1 MNTRK
6 CELISKKVLR
16 SCVLI
21 FFLCTILGLEAHA
34 ADVYEITQTEEGL
47 IGTCNDTVMKNRYVS
62 VEISGD
68 TYKVVK
74 PCTSGSS
81 VYYFNKKGIGAPY
94 TGSKFIK
101 IKYGSSS
108 KVYYAKKG
116 ILQKNQIVGSKKQG
130 YYYVD
135 STGVRV
141 TDKTTKLAV
150 KFVRSH
156 TKTTDSQSKKLRK
169 CYRYLS
175 YHYKYKRYYTN
186 LCPKAK
192 YMQPFAYDMFSSK
205 KGNCFRYAAC
215 FAYIARVL
223 GYDSRVVVGKIS
235 AVYGGMTP
243 HGWTEVKVDGK
254 WYVCDPDMQMNGVD
268 SYLKSST
275 PCRTSVTRRCTMK
288 VKNGKVSWK

>member
-1 MNTRK
+1 MKT
-6 CELISKKVLR
+6 LTSKKAIPHIIL
-16 SCVLI
+16 LA
-21 FFLCTILGLEAHA
+21 LCLCFICKLEVHA

-47 IGTCNDTVMKNRYVS
+47 TGTCNDTVMKNRYVS
-62 VEISGD
+62 VKISGD
-68 TYKVVK
+68 IYKVVK
-74 PCTSGSS
+74 PCTSDSR
-81 VYYFNKKGIGAPY
+81 VYYFNKEGIGAPY

-101 IKYGSSS
+101 VTYGSSS
-108 KVYYAKKG
+108 KVYYSKKG

-156 TKTTDSQSKKLRK
+156 TKTTDSQSVKLKK

-186 LCPKAK
+186 LYPKAK
-192 YMQPFAYDMFSSK
+192 HMKSFAYDMFSSK
-205 KGNCFRYAAC
+205 KGNCHRYAAC

-275 PCRTSVTRRCTMK
+275 PCKTSVTRRCKMTA
-288 VKNGKVSWK
+288 KNGKVSWK